1 MKKDESQVNIME
13 IDIRTLAIVLAIVA
27 DIQAIAFF
35 FQYLI
40 NKSYRGVGWW
50 VFGSTLAAVG
60 YVLLLLQDTNP
71 ILFIILAN
79 TLIISGAVSL
89 YIGIT
94 RFLDQKENRWII
106 CAIFVVFLIAFFY
119 HTYGNN
125 DISVR
130 TIVFSVTLAI
140 ISILTALSL
149 IGNKIRPITNSTRLI
164 AAVFIA
170 YGFFFVFHAVA
181 VFTIAPVNTVFTP
194 SLIQSATFL
203 ASLIEGLLI
212 TVGLI
217 IMVNQRL
224 NAEINDAKEESE
236 LIFNTSP
243 DAALISRLDNG
254 VIVNINNG
262 FTDITGFT
270 REDTIGRSC
279 FDINLWADPANRE
292 KIVAEL
298 KKKGFCENF
307 EAEFQRKDKSKLPGL
322 VSAKVIILQDVLHI
336 ISVTRDVTERKKAEE
351 TLRDSEIRFRQLVEA
366 TVEGIIIHREGIIRD
381 LNERACELFGY
392 SHDEMNGKNVLT
404 LAAPEFVETIK
415 DKIATGSENSYEARG
430 LRKDGST
437 FWADMHSQQI
447 IVNGEMNRI
456 TTLWDITERKRTDE
470 ALRQAN
476 AKLTMLNSIT
486 RHDILNQ
493 LMGLRTYLELSKED
507 VTDPVFLGY
516 IKKEEEAAETI
527 QGQIE
532 FARDYQTIG
541 TQAPK
546 WQQISDII
554 GSAKKQLKLSD
565 SIFNVAVSSVEIF
578 ADPLIEK
585 VFYTLMENSLRHGV
599 HVTHM
604 DYTVRETTNDLI
616 IIYCDDGVGI
626 AREDKKKLFLKGF
639 GKHTG
644 LGLFLSKEILSIT
657 SIAISE
663 NGEPGK
669 GVRFEIVV
677 PKGMWRST
685 GNDT

>member
-1 MKKDESQVNIME
+1 ME

-40 NKSYRGVGWW
+40 TKTYRGIGWW
-50 VFGSTLAAVG
+50 VLGSTLAAFG
-60 YVLLLLQDTNP
+60 YVLLLLQGTNP
-71 ILFIILAN
+71 IISIILAN
-79 TLIISGAVSL
+79 TLLISGAVSI

-94 RFLDQKENRWII
+94 QFLDQSENRWII
-106 CAIFVVFLIAFFY
+106 CVILAVFLIASFY
-119 HTYGNN
+119 FTYGNN
-125 DISVR
+125 LITAR
-130 TIVFSVTLAI
+130 TVIFSVTLAI
-140 ISILTALSL
+140 ISFLTALSL
-149 IGNKIRPITNSTRLI
+149 LGNKIRSITTSAHLI
-164 AAVFIA
+164 TAIFLA
-170 YGFFFVFHAVA
+170 YGSFFIFRVMAA
-181 VFTIAPVNTVFTP
+181 ITIAPVDTLFTP
-194 SLIQSATFL
+194 SLIQTTTFFT
-203 ASLIEGLLI
+203 SLIEGLLI

-224 NAEINDAKEESE
+224 NAEMNDAKEEFE

-243 DAALISRLDNG
+243 DAALISRLDDG
-254 VIVNINNG
+254 IIVNINDG

-279 FDINLWADPANRE
+279 FDINLWTDPANRE

-307 EAEFQRKDKSKLPGL
+307 EAEFQKKDKSKLPGL

-351 TLRDSEIRFRQLVEA
+351 TLRESEIRFRQLVEA
-366 TVEGIIIHREGIIRD
+366 TVEGIIIHRAGIIKD
-381 LNERACELFGY
+381 LNERASELFGY
-392 SHDEMNGKNVLT
+392 SHDEMIGKNVLN

-415 DKIATGSENSYEARG
+415 DKIATGSEDSYEARG

-437 FWADMHSQQI
+437 FWADMRSHQI
-447 IVNGEMNRI
+447 IVGGEMDRI
-456 TTLWDITERKRTDE
+456 TTLWDITERKRADV

-476 AKLTMLNSIT
+476 DKLTMLNSIT

-527 QGQIE
+527 QWQIE
-532 FARDYQTIG
+532 FARDYQDIG
-541 TQAPK
+541 TLAPK
-546 WQQISDII
+546 WQHISDII
-554 GSAKKQLKLSD
+554 DSAIKQMKPSGSE
-565 SIFNVAVSSVEIF
+565 INVVVTGVEIF

-585 VFYTLMENSLRHGV
+585 VFYTLMENSLRHGD

-604 DYTVRETTNDLI
+604 DYSVRETTNDLV

-657 SIAISE
+657 GITISE

-669 GVRFEIVV
+669 GVLFEIVV
-677 PKGMWRST
+677 PKGMWRVEVD
-685 GNDT
+685 GN

>member
-1 MKKDESQVNIME
+1 ME

-27 DIQAIAFF
+27 DVQAIAFF

-40 NKSYRGVGWW
+40 NKTYRGVGWW
-50 VFGSTLAAVG
+50 VFGSILAAVG
-60 YVLLLLQDTNP
+60 YVLMLLQDTNP

-79 TLIISGAVSL
+79 TLLISGAISI

-94 RFLDQKENRWII
+94 RFLDQKEYRWMI

-125 DISVR
+125 DITVR
-130 TIVFSVTLAI
+130 TVIFSVTLAL
-140 ISILTALSL
+140 ISFLTTLSL
-149 IGNKIRPITNSTRLI
+149 LGNRIRSITNSAQLI
-164 AAVFIA
+164 AAVFFA
-170 YGFFFVFHAVA
+170 YGVFFIFRAVA
-181 VFTIAPVNTVFTP
+181 VFTIAPVDTLFTP
-194 SLIQSATFL
+194 SLIQTVTFL

-224 NAEINDAKEESE
+224 NAEMNDAKEESE

-243 DAALISRLDNG
+243 DAALISRLEDG

-270 REDTIGRSC
+270 REDTIGRSS
-279 FDINLWADPANRE
+279 FDISLWADPANRE

-307 EAEFQRKDKSKLPGL
+307 EAEFQKKDKSKLPGL

-336 ISVTRDVTERKKAEE
+336 ISVIRDVTERKKAEE
-351 TLRDSEIRFRQLVEA
+351 TLRESEFRFRQLVEA
-366 TVEGIIIHREGIIRD
+366 TVEGIIIHRAGIIKD

-392 SHDEMNGKNVLT
+392 SHDEMIGKNVLT
-404 LAAPEFVETIK
+404 LAAQEFVETIK
-415 DKIATGSENSYEARG
+415 DKMATGSEDSYEARG

-437 FWADMHSQQI
+437 FWADMHSHQI
-447 IVNGEMNRI
+447 IVGGEMDRI

-527 QGQIE
+527 QLQIE

-541 TQAPK
+541 TQAPR
-546 WQQISDII
+546 WQQTSEII
-554 GSAKKQLKLSD
+554 ASATKQLKLSD
-565 SIFNVAVSSVEIF
+565 TMINVAVSGVEIF

-585 VFYTLMENSLRHGV
+585 VFYTVMENSLRHGV

-604 DYTVRETTNDLI
+604 DYTLQETTNDLI

-657 SIAISE
+657 GITISE
-663 NGEPGK
+663 TGEPGK
-669 GVRFEIVV
+669 GVRFEIAV
-677 PKGMWRST
+677 PKGMWRVE
-685 GNDT
+685 GNGN

>member
-1 MKKDESQVNIME
+1 ME

-40 NKSYRGVGWW
+40 NKTYRGIGWW
-50 VFGSTLAAVG
+50 VLGSTLAAVG

-79 TLIISGAVSL
+79 TLLISGAISI

-94 RFLDQKENRWII
+94 RFLDQEENRWII
-106 CAIFVVFLIAFFY
+106 IAILAVFLISFFY

-125 DISVR
+125 DITVR
-130 TIVFSVTLAI
+130 TVIFSVTLAI
-140 ISILTALSL
+140 ISFLTALSL
-149 IGNKIRPITNSTRLI
+149 FGNKIRSISTSAHLI
-164 AAVFIA
+164 AAVFLA
-170 YGFFFVFHAVA
+170 YGFFFIFRAVA
-181 VFTIAPVNTVFTP
+181 VFAIAPVDTLFTP
-194 SLIQSATFL
+194 SLIQTATFL
-203 ASLIEGLLI
+203 SSLIEGLFVM
-212 TVGLI
+212 VGLI

-224 NAEINDAKEESE
+224 NSEMSEAKEEFE

-243 DAALISRLDNG
+243 DAALISRLDDG
-254 VIVNINNG
+254 IIVNINDG
-262 FTDITGFT
+262 FTAITGFT
-270 REDTIGRSC
+270 GEDTIGRSC
-279 FDINLWADPANRE
+279 FDINLWADPVSRQ

-298 KKKGFCENF
+298 KKKGFCDNF
-307 EAEFQRKDKSKLPGL
+307 EAEFHRKDMSIFPGL
-322 VSAKVIILQDVLHI
+322 VSAKVIILQDILHI

-351 TLRDSEIRFRQLVEA
+351 TLRESEIRYRQLVDA
-366 TVEGIIIHREGIIRD
+366 TVEGIIIHREGIIKD

-392 SHDEMNGKNVLT
+392 SHDEMIGKNVLT

-415 DKIATGSENSYEARG
+415 EKITTGSEDSYEARG
-430 LRKDGST
+430 LRKDGSM
-437 FWADMHSQQI
+437 FWADMHSHQI
-447 IVNGEMNRI
+447 IVGGELYRI
-456 TTLWDITERKRTDE
+456 TTLWDITERKRADV
-470 ALRQAN
+470 ALQQAN
-476 AKLTMLNSIT
+476 NKLTMLNSIT

-516 IKKEEEAAETI
+516 IQKEEEAAETI
-527 QGQIE
+527 QWQIE
-532 FARDYQTIG
+532 FARDYQDIG
-541 TQAPK
+541 TMAPK
-546 WQQISDII
+546 WQNLSDII
-554 GSAKKQLKLSD
+554 DSATKQLKPSG
-565 SIFNVAVSSVEIF
+565 SRINVHVTGVEIF

-599 HVTHM
+599 HVTQM
-604 DYTVRETTNDLI
+604 DYSLRETTDDLI

-626 AREDKKKLFLKGF
+626 AIEDKKKLFLKGF

-657 SIAISE
+657 GITIGE

-669 GVRFEIVV
+669 GVRFEIAV

-685 GNDT
+685 GNSA

>member
-1 MKKDESQVNIME
+1 ME

-40 NKSYRGVGWW
+40 TKTYRGIGWW
-50 VFGSTLAAVG
+50 VLGSTLAAFG
-60 YVLLLLQDTNP
+60 YVLLLLQGTNP
-71 ILFIILAN
+71 IISIILAN
-79 TLIISGAVSL
+79 TLLISGAVSI

-94 RFLDQKENRWII
+94 QFLDQSENRWII
-106 CAIFVVFLIAFFY
+106 CVILAVFLIASFY
-119 HTYGNN
+119 FTYGNN
-125 DISVR
+125 LITAR
-130 TIVFSVTLAI
+130 TVIFSVTLAI
-140 ISILTALSL
+140 ISFLTALSL
-149 IGNKIRPITNSTRLI
+149 LGNKIRSITTSAHLI
-164 AAVFIA
+164 TAIFLA
-170 YGFFFVFHAVA
+170 YGSFFIFRVMAA
-181 VFTIAPVNTVFTP
+181 ITIAPVDTLFTP
-194 SLIQSATFL
+194 SLIQTTTFFT
-203 ASLIEGLLI
+203 SLIEGLLI

-224 NAEINDAKEESE
+224 NAEMNDAKEEFE

-243 DAALISRLDNG
+243 DAALISRLDDG
-254 VIVNINNG
+254 IIVNINDG

-279 FDINLWADPANRE
+279 FDINLWTDPANRE

-307 EAEFQRKDKSKLPGL
+307 EAEFQKKDKSKLPGL

-351 TLRDSEIRFRQLVEA
+351 TLRESEIRFRQLVEA
-366 TVEGIIIHREGIIRD
+366 TVEGIIIHRAGIIKD
-381 LNERACELFGY
+381 LNERASELFGY
-392 SHDEMNGKNVLT
+392 SHDEMIGKNVLN

-415 DKIATGSENSYEARG
+415 DKIATGSEDSYEARG

-437 FWADMHSQQI
+437 FWADMRSHQI
-447 IVNGEMNRI
+447 IVGGEMDRI
-456 TTLWDITERKRTDE
+456 TTLWDITERKRADV

-476 AKLTMLNSIT
+476 DKLTMLNSIT

-527 QGQIE
+527 QWQIE
-532 FARDYQTIG
+532 FARDYQDIG
-541 TQAPK
+541 TLAPK
-546 WQQISDII
+546 WQHISDII
-554 GSAKKQLKLSD
+554 GSATKQLKPSD
-565 SIFNVAVSSVEIF
+565 SMINVAVSGVEIF

-585 VFYTLMENSLRHGV
+585 VFYTLMENSLRHGD

-657 SIAISE
+657 GITISE

-669 GVRFEIVV
+669 GVRFKITV
-677 PKGMWRST
+677 PKGMWRVEGS
-685 GNDT
+685 GN

>member
-1 MKKDESQVNIME
+1 ME

-40 NKSYRGVGWW
+40 TKTYRGIGWW
-50 VFGSTLAAVG
+50 VLGSTLAAFG
-60 YVLLLLQDTNP
+60 YVLLLLQGTNP
-71 ILFIILAN
+71 IISIILAN
-79 TLIISGAVSL
+79 TLLISGAVSI

-94 RFLDQKENRWII
+94 QFLDQSENRWII
-106 CAIFVVFLIAFFY
+106 CVILAVFLIASFY
-119 HTYGNN
+119 FTYGNN
-125 DISVR
+125 LITAR
-130 TIVFSVTLAI
+130 TVIFSVTLAI
-140 ISILTALSL
+140 ISFLTALSL
-149 IGNKIRPITNSTRLI
+149 LGNKIRSITTSAHLI
-164 AAVFIA
+164 TAIFLA
-170 YGFFFVFHAVA
+170 YGSFFIFRVMAA
-181 VFTIAPVNTVFTP
+181 ITIAPVDTLFTP
-194 SLIQSATFL
+194 SLIQTTTFFT
-203 ASLIEGLLI
+203 SLIEGLLI

-224 NAEINDAKEESE
+224 NAEMNDAKEEFE

-243 DAALISRLDNG
+243 DAALISRLDDG
-254 VIVNINNG
+254 IIVNINDG

-279 FDINLWADPANRE
+279 FDINLWTDPANRE

-307 EAEFQRKDKSKLPGL
+307 EAEFQKKDKSKLPGL

-351 TLRDSEIRFRQLVEA
+351 TLRESEIRFRQLVEA
-366 TVEGIIIHREGIIRD
+366 TVEGIIIHRAGIIKD
-381 LNERACELFGY
+381 LNERASELFGY
-392 SHDEMNGKNVLT
+392 SHDEMIGKNVLN

-415 DKIATGSENSYEARG
+415 DKIATGSEDSYEARG

-437 FWADMHSQQI
+437 FWADMRSHQI
-447 IVNGEMNRI
+447 IVGGEMDRI
-456 TTLWDITERKRTDE
+456 TTLWDITERKRADV

-476 AKLTMLNSIT
+476 DKLTMLNSIT

-516 IKKEEEAAETI
+516 IQKEEQAAETI
-527 QGQIE
+527 QWQIE
-532 FARDYQTIG
+532 FARDYQDIG
-541 TQAPK
+541 TLAPK
-546 WQQISDII
+546 WQHISDII
-554 GSAKKQLKLSD
+554 DSATKQLKPSD
-565 SIFNVAVSSVEIF
+565 SRINVAVSGVEIF

-585 VFYTLMENSLRHGV
+585 VFYTLMENSLRHGD

-604 DYTVRETTNDLI
+604 DYSVRETTNDLI

-626 AREDKKKLFLKGF
+626 TPEDKKKLFLKGF
-639 GKHTG
+639 GKHIG
-644 LGLFLSKEILSIT
+644 LGLLLSKEILSIT
-657 SIAISE
+657 GITISE

-669 GVRFEIVV
+669 GVRFEITV
-677 PKGMWRST
+677 PKGMWRAVDVDSKV
-685 GNDT
+685 NLQ

>member
-1 MKKDESQVNIME
+1 ME

-40 NKSYRGVGWW
+40 NKTYRGIGWW
-50 VFGSTLAAVG
+50 VVGSTLAAVG

-79 TLIISGAVSL
+79 TLLISGAVSL

-106 CAIFVVFLIAFFY
+106 CAILAIFLIAFFY

-125 DISVR
+125 DITIR
-130 TIVFSVTLAI
+130 TVIFSVTLSI
-140 ISILTALSL
+140 ISFLTAMSL
-149 IGNKIRPITNSTRLI
+149 FGNKIRSISPSAHLI
-164 AAVFIA
+164 AAVFLA
-170 YGFFFVFHAVA
+170 YGFFFIFRAVA
-181 VFTIAPVNTVFTP
+181 VFTIAPVDTLFTP
-194 SLIQSATFL
+194 SLIQTATFL
-203 ASLIEGLLI
+203 ASLIEGLFVM
-212 TVGLI
+212 VGLI

-224 NAEINDAKEESE
+224 NAEMLEAKKEFE

-243 DAALISRLDNG
+243 DAALISRLDDG
-254 VIVNINNG
+254 IIVNINDG
-262 FTDITGFT
+262 FTAITGFT
-270 REDTIGRSC
+270 REETIGRSC
-279 FDINLWADPANRE
+279 FDINIWTDHSKRE
-292 KIVAEL
+292 KLVAEL
-298 KKKGFCENF
+298 KKKDFCDNF

-322 VSAKVIILQDVLHI
+322 VSAKLIFLQGVLHI

-351 TLRDSEIRFRQLVEA
+351 TLRESEIRYRQLVDA
-366 TVEGIIIHREGIIRD
+366 TVEGIIIHKEGIVKD

-392 SHDEMNGKNVLT
+392 SHDEMIGKNVLT

-415 DKIATGSENSYEARG
+415 EKIMTGSEDSYEARG
-430 LRKDGST
+430 LRKDGSM
-437 FWADMHSQQI
+437 FWADMHSHQI
-447 IVNGEMNRI
+447 IVGGELYRI
-456 TTLWDITERKRTDE
+456 TTLWDITERKRTDM

-476 AKLTMLNSIT
+476 DKLTMLNSIT

-493 LMGLRTYLELSKED
+493 LMGLRMFLELSKED

-527 QGQIE
+527 QWQIE
-532 FARDYQTIG
+532 FARDYQDIG
-541 TQAPK
+541 TMAPK
-546 WQQISDII
+546 WQNLSDII
-554 GSAKKQLKLSD
+554 DSATKHLKPSA
-565 SIFNVAVSSVEIF
+565 SRINFHVTGVEIF

-604 DYTVRETTNDLI
+604 EYTIQETTDDLI

-626 AREDKKKLFLKGF
+626 AKEDKKKLFLKGF

-657 SIAISE
+657 GITISE
-663 NGEPGK
+663 TGEPGK
-669 GVRFEIVV
+669 GVRFEIAV

-685 GNDT
+685 GNSA